1 MTRHSGLIRAG
12 TLAGYAEFA
21 TSLNLNAKALL
32 RSAGLHKFDLG
43 NVDAQIP
50 ATAVIELLERSAAL
64 SGLEDFGL
72 RLATIRNLAHIGP
85 VGLLVREEPT
95 VGRAIRVAETYL
107 RRYSDAIDF
116 RLHEHADLAL
126 LRVQYLNQSR
136 GHTRQATELLIGTVH
151 RVISALAG
159 NAWAAESVSFAHPS
173 PASRTIHLSFF
184 RTQILFN
191 NSFNGFVLRVSDLD
205 TPLHTAGMA
214 MPHYMKQFVEEVVAT
229 PAITF
234 DATVRQLVF
243 SLLPTGRCSSAKIAV
258 HLGIDRKTLTRRL
271 AARGTTYSEILN
283 EVRIELARRH
293 IRTDQSSLTETA
305 QRLGFA
311 GLPTFSRWFTAEF
324 GMCATAWRTADV
336 ESNHKAR
343 PRPSR
348 AAALPVRMVAAHQ
361 AVLRRGAVK

>member
-1 MTRHSGLIRAG
+1 VTHFSGLVRAG

-21 TSLNLNAKALL
+21 ASLNLDAKALL
-32 RSAGLHKFDLG
+32 RGVGLHKFDLS

-50 ATAVIELLERSAAL
+50 ASAVTELLERSAAL

-107 RRYSDAIDF
+107 RRYSDTIDF

-126 LRVQYLNQSR
+126 LRVQYLNASR
-136 GHTRQATELLIGTVH
+136 GHTRQGTELLIGTVH

-159 NAWAAESVSFAHPS
+159 NAWAAESISFAHPA

-191 NSFNGFVLRVSDLD
+191 NSFNGFILHASDLNA
-205 TPLHTAGMA
+205 PLHTAGMA

-243 SLLPTGRCSSAKIAV
+243 SLLPTGRCSSAAIAI

-283 EVRIELARRH
+283 EVRVELARRH
-293 IRTDQSSLTETA
+293 IRTNRSSLTETA

-324 GMCATAWRTADV
+324 GMCATQWRTVDV
-336 ESNHKAR
+336 NVSHKAK
-343 PRPSR
+343 PRRMS
-348 AAALPVRMVAAHQ
+348 AAASLTRNAI
-361 AVLRRGAVK
+361 K